1 MQRTDVFLGGK
12 RSKKGAEQVG
22 GGLWCQ
28 TACSILSGDS
38 YQHYPGL
45 TLYAYFLEIFLLL
58 YLKLACALLRDAL
71 AAVLLISLCSLMD
84 VRLLPPKP
92 AQSVSQLW
100 LAVVETVRDLVK
112 ASPKPAVELESGH
125 CPAIQGMRG
134 PEPQAKL
141 FKSWWSPKRQI
152 KDHRNYLKLSL
163 KYSIVDRL

>member
-1 MQRTDVFLGGK
+1 M
-12 RSKKGAEQVG
+12 
-22 GGLWCQ
+22 
-28 TACSILSGDS
+28 
-38 YQHYPGL
+38 
-45 TLYAYFLEIFLLL
+45 
-58 YLKLACALLRDAL
+58 LRDAL

-125 CPAIQGMRG
+125 CPAIQGTRG

-141 FKSWWSPKRQI
+141 FKS
-152 KDHRNYLKLSL
+152 
-163 KYSIVDRL
+163 